1 MKSNILVSACLS
13 AHSHFIVNMQN
24 PLGDLV
30 LIHLLINGP
39 GDCSQLST
47 MELFNC
53 FQEAFD
59 TGEIIFPL
67 NSFDS
72 VRVMD
77 SAPSVSV
84 ERAAAVTLLRTI
96 NRTLPQ
102 FLLVFHLFRGVS
114 PILFVFFPSVVVV
127 PPPARARAG

>member
-1 MKSNILVSACLS
+1 
-13 AHSHFIVNMQN
+13 
-24 PLGDLV
+24 
-30 LIHLLINGP
+30 
-39 GDCSQLST
+39 
-47 MELFNC
+47 MELLNW

-84 ERAAAVTLLRTI
+84 ERAAAVTLNIAT
-96 NRTLPQ
+96 
-102 FLLVFHLFRGVS
+102 
-114 PILFVFFPSVVVV
+114 V
-127 PPPARARAG
+127 PPCFPFISRWQRNSFCLLSIRRPTPLLDRGPGE